1 MILKKL
7 FLHNFR
13 NFDNEK
19 FIFEKRNIIYGKN
32 AQGKTSILEAIF
44 LLSLGR
50 SFRTSKLTEL
60 IKHKKKFFFI
70 EAEIIKDLVTQK
82 ISIYFDRNNKKKIK
96 HNHTSI
102 YSFSHLFG
110 IMPTILHS
118 PYDINII
125 SGYPTKRRRFLNI
138 HLAQKDP
145 LYVYHLT
152 RFYRALKQRN
162 TLLQKKLLTNIEIW
176 EDEIAK
182 SASYITYARNKLL
195 LLLKNPIQN
204 SIDSLSEKTEKIFSK
219 KSIMNT
225 LSKRYNS
232 MKLGNPF
239 SLVDENKM
247 CLVNAKGKGNLT
259 FMFDEA
265 FESMVFAGAMLIL
278 LCALLPPL
286 IPILA
291 PPALLLIF
299 GALIGHFLAHL
310 RPFRILNPTL
320 NMSLKTGNCSINGI
334 NGSQQY
340 TAPIDAS
347 FYWISGITVNFY
359 TKDPDIVLLIFAL
372 RSKVL

>member
-204 SIDSLSEKTEKIFSK
+204 SIDSLSEKTEKIDLKYLPGLSFQEDTKKTYLSYLQQLEKNRKKDLYMGTTQFGPHRDDFTIYISK
-219 KSIMNT
+219 KPAKNYASEGQKYSIST
-225 LSKRYNS
+225 AIR
-232 MKLGNPF
+232 
-239 SLVDENKM
+239 
-247 CLVNAKGKGNLT
+247 
-259 FMFDEA
+259 
-265 FESMVFAGAMLIL
+265 
-278 LCALLPPL
+278 
-286 IPILA
+286 LA
-291 PPALLLIF
+291 EYK
-299 GALIGHFLAHL
+299 
-310 RPFRILNPTL
+310 ILNYNAIINIDDIGVHL
-320 NMSLKTGNCSINGI
+320 DEKRIYNLKQILESFSQIFITTSIKNEIFEKENIIKIQEG
-334 NGSQQY
+334 
-340 TAPIDAS
+340 
-347 FYWISGITVNFY
+347 
-359 TKDPDIVLLIFAL
+359 KIVY
-372 RSKVL
+372 